1 MKTMTME
8 QKIDAIYNAVVN
20 DNKILDFL
28 NLIAIVLGFYNT
40 YLNRQQID
48 NNAIMAELDKQ
59 DKIYFNKIIK
69 LLENKGVKN
78 DDE

>member
-1 MKTMTME
+1 ME
-8 QKIDAIYNAVVN
+8 QKIDAIYTATVN
-20 DNKILDFL
+20 DNKTLDFL

>member
-1 MKTMTME
+1 MNLSME
-8 QKIDAIYNAVVN
+8 QKIDAIYTATVN
-20 DNKILDFL
+20 DNKTLDFL
-28 NLIAIVLGFYNT
+28 NVIAIVIGFYNT

-48 NNAIMAELDKQ
+48 NNTIMAELDKQ

>member
-1 MKTMTME
+1 MNLSME
-8 QKIDAIYNAVVN
+8 QKIDAIYNTTVN
-20 DNKILDFL
+20 DNKTLDFL
-28 NLIAIVLGFYNT
+28 NVIAIVIGFYNT

-48 NNAIMAELDKQ
+48 NNTIMAELDKQ

>member
-1 MKTMTME
+1 MNLSME
-8 QKIDAIYNAVVN
+8 QKIDAIYNATVN
-20 DNKILDFL
+20 DNKTLDFL

-59 DKIYFNKIIK
+59 DKIYFNKIIN

>member
-1 MKTMTME
+1 MNLSME
-8 QKIDAIYNAVVN
+8 QKIDAIYNATIHE
-20 DNKILDFL
+20 DKTLDFL

-48 NNAIMAELDKQ
+48 NNTIMAELDKQ
-59 DKIYFNKIIK
+59 DKIYFNKIIN